1 MGSQEVGH
9 DLVIEYAWAT
19 SEKEIATH
27 SSVLAWRIPLSEEPG
42 RLQVHGV
49 SESQQDYATITHAWV
64 KVIDIPGGTTVHNN
78 YLSFYTARFF
88 VLFLNISHV
97 TLGFSTILLLP
108 KILVPT

>member
-27 SSVLAWRIPLSEEPG
+27 SSVLAWRIPWTEEPG

-64 KVIDIPGGTTVHNN
+64 KVIDIPGGKTVHNN